1 MEYSK
6 NYFINVSYDSVVSE
20 HGCIVRNLGMVYRK
34 EKLYKNPSFTINED
48 MEWTPEKAAWSIVYN
63 KYLSRYQAL
72 YECVTSSPSHSN
84 MGGVEAFIESELNST
99 DYDSD
104 DSVELTKEDMKEVC
118 YKVLSTK
125 RTGFDYTSEDVEV
138 EEADGSDV
146 EADGSDVEA
155 DGSDV
160 EADGSDVEAD
170 GSDVEVEEADGSD
183 VEVEEA
189 DGSDVDLT
197 GFDSDDSVEL
207 TIEDLKEVY
216 NKVYSTE
223 CVGFDYLSD
232 DVELDEVSSTEY
244 GEAWY

>member
-146 EADGSDVEA
+146 EADGSDV
-155 DGSDV
+155 
-160 EADGSDVEAD
+160 
-170 GSDVEVEEADGSD
+170 
-183 VEVEEA
+183 
-189 DGSDVDLT
+189 DLT

-232 DVELDEVSSTEY
+232 DVDLDEVSSTEY